1 MSLPAW
7 SVLVLLA
14 LGAGFLALRRLPPR
28 QALAAVLFAAAA
40 GLALMRQFVLAVP
53 LAAIALKLWRDA
65 ARITPSPAGQSE
77 VESGGLRMTL
87 DHETGTL
94 DGEVTA
100 GPFTGARLSELSAEE
115 LQRLYEGFEAT
126 GDTDSLALLLAWLDR
141 NGKARQAEPPPT
153 GGGLMTEAEAYRVLG
168 LTPGASLEEVRA
180 AYHRLMKR
188 VHPDLGGSGALA
200 AMLNEA
206 KQVLDPG

>member
-7 SVLVLLA
+7 SALVLLA
-14 LGAGFLALRRLPPR
+14 LGVAFLALRRLPPR

-40 GLALMRQFVLAVP
+40 GLALMRQVVLAVP
-53 LAAIALKLWRDA
+53 LAWLALKLWRDG
-65 ARITPSPAGQSE
+65 ARMTPTPNRRSE
-77 VESGGLRMTL
+77 VESAGLKMTL
-87 DHETGTL
+87 DHESGEL
-94 DGEVTA
+94 DGEVTD
-100 GPFTGARLSELSAEE
+100 GPFAGSRLSALSAEE
-115 LQRLYEGFEAT
+115 LQQLYEGFEAS
-126 GDTDSLALLLAWLDR
+126 GDQDSLALLLAWLDR
-141 NGKARQAEPPPT
+141 SGKARAEAPPPA
-153 GGGLMTEAEAYRVLG
+153 GGAMTEAEAYRVLG
-168 LTPGASLEEVRA
+168 LAPGASLEEVRA